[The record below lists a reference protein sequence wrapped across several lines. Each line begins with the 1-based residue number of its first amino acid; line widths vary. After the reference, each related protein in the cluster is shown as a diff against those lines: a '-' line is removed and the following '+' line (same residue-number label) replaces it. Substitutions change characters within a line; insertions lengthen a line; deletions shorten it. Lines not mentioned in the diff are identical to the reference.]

1 VEGFVFSKQTRI
13 IAAVVICFFTWT
25 SGGICSLAHAAKLE
39 ANTPKAAAVLQKQKL
54 ASVEERFSKIT
65 EELETTLSDSKL
77 DHNSKK
83 TRLKAGRD
91 EIDRLDVEMRAQ
103 FAATEQKLKAA
114 KLPAKILE
122 RHAKFVKHYDDN
134 LNELKGNVARVEK
147 TQDSTETETELQKV
161 HQHLKRVKAPSSH
174 QKLDP
179 NNMPNR
185 KRAIVWRDPRTKTEE
200 FTKDIKRDKQAWKN
214 QQRIMV
220 AANGSLAGL
229 LTSSSFNAITLPVA
243 DDLAETIDVK
253 FTPEIQAKALELGN
267 NPVKIYE
274 WVRNNF
280 KFEPYY
286 GTLKGSQQTLLEMSG
301 NDFDQASLLI
311 ALLRSANIPAKYVY
325 GTIELPAERAMAWL
339 GVKDAKVAGD
349 IIASGSI
356 PATGIKDSNGKI
368 VTIRLEHVWVEAFV
382 NMYPSFG
389 AKPGAGNA
397 WTPIDPSFKEQELST
412 SIDISKIVK
421 FNETEYLNK
430 QNTISPS
437 LSYLKTLDDYHSAN
451 YQGPKSEM
459 YYLKRI
465 KPHEFGIFMG
475 TLPYRTVVVGSK
487 FSSIDATLR
496 HKMTITLNDPQTNIT
511 TEVTKNICD
520 LAGKKITVSY
530 APATPEDID
539 TVAFYGGLLNT
550 PANLLHVKAVV
561 RVDDTVVLEG
571 PEIDMGQ
578 PLKLRAT
585 FTGQGRPDEFM
596 ETDMS
601 AGIYYNIGL
610 SALNVADKQA
620 SASLESSN
628 NLVTTFF
635 DSINSGDNQAGK
647 VLHNIAQQ
655 YFTHTNND
663 SKVLEGV
670 MQIHNTRSANAG
682 FVSVTA
688 KYTYTLGSPSS
699 PPVISG
705 LLMDLRRFIQSPF
718 SITGDIDQEREFTKI
733 QGLSTSFYEHAI
745 WESFSGIDSV
755 STVKMLQLANEAGTP
770 IYTINNANINATL
783 LLLDQAPAVITDIR
797 NVVAAGRVVT
807 IPASAVTRN
816 EWHGTGY
823 MARNPDTGEGA
834 YIISNGYAGGGT
846 SKSPAPSAL
855 GLLARQYA
863 AIAEGRPAAQV
874 SYKNIGYWVESSFDE
889 YFSIAIMF
897 RLLAKGYIPKFLPV
911 SSKKEFLDYIND
923 SSNVIFYY
931 SGHSTSR
938 YYSSHLPPN
947 APIGDMLI
955 TSYDSN
961 NKPEYVFP
969 SEVHSNARIVFFN
982 SCKSA
987 RDGSFLGSFG
997 PATEV
1002 FLGWNDSTGYV
1013 DAGYFAYRWWSNL
1026 IEGKTAVEAAT
1037 SIDNGMYTNNPAGL
1051 MLRIF
1056 GDASL

>member
-1 VEGFVFSKQTRI
+1 MFHRHSMI
-13 IAAVVICFFTWT
+13 IAAIALFFFTWT
-25 SGGICSLAHAAKLE
+25 SGGISGLAHAAKLE
-39 ANTPKAAAVLQKQKL
+39 VNKPAAKVTQQSPQKHPRI
-54 ASVEERFSKIT
+54 EERFAKVT
-65 EELETTLSDSKL
+65 EELESALADTKADVGRKR
-77 DHNSKK
+77 K
-83 TRLKAGRD
+83 RLKAGDD
-91 EIDRLDVEMRAQ
+91 EINKLDVEMRAQ
-103 FAATEQKLKAA
+103 FAATEQKLRDS

-134 LNELKGNVARVEK
+134 LNELRGNIARVEK
-147 TQDSTETETELQKV
+147 AKDHAGVQMQITRV
-161 HQHLKRVKAPSSH
+161 HDQLKRIKAPTVH
-174 QKLDP
+174 EKLDP

-185 KRAIVWRDPRTKTEE
+185 KRAIVWRDPRTKKEE
-200 FTKDIKRDKQAWKN
+200 FDKDFKKDKQAWSN
-214 QQRIMV
+214 QPRIMV

-229 LTSSSFNAITLPVA
+229 LTSSNFNAIILPA
-243 DDLAETIDVK
+243 AEDLAETTDVK

-286 GTLKGSQQTLLEMSG
+286 GSLKGAQQTLLEMSG

-311 ALLRSANIPAKYVY
+311 ALLRSANIPAHYVY

-339 GVKDAKVAGD
+339 GVRDPKVAGD

-368 VTIRLEHVWVEAFV
+368 ITIRLEHVWVEAFV

-389 AKPGAGNA
+389 GKPGQGNA
-397 WTPIDPSFKEQELST
+397 WTPIDPSFKEQELNN
-412 SIDISKIVK
+412 SIDVSKTVK
-421 FNETEYLNK
+421 FDETGYLSK
-430 QNTISPS
+430 QSTISPT
-437 LSYLKTLDDYHSAN
+437 LSYLQALDDYHSAN
-451 YQGPKSEM
+451 YQSSKSEM

-465 KPHEFGIFMG
+465 KPLEFGHFMG
-475 TLPYRTVVVGSK
+475 TLPYQTVVVASK
-487 FSSIDATLR
+487 FSAIAQSMR
-496 HKMTITLNDPQTNIT
+496 HTMTIGLTDPQTNT
-511 TEVTKNICD
+511 RTEVTKNISD
-520 LAGKKITVSY
+520 LVGKKITVSY
-530 APATPEDID
+530 VPATSQDSDVIEG
-539 TVAFYGGLLNT
+539 YGGLLNT
-550 PANLLHVKAVV
+550 PAYLIHVKTVV
-561 RVDDTVVLEG
+561 KIDETVVLEG
-571 PEIDMGQ
+571 PEIGMGK
-578 PLKLRAT
+578 PLKLSAT
-585 FTGQGRPDEFM
+585 FGGQGRPDETID
-596 ETDMS
+596 TDMS

-620 SASLESSN
+620 STALDNSSN
-628 NLVTTFF
+628 LLTTFF
-635 DSINSGDNQAGK
+635 ESINTDDGQTGK
-647 VLHNIAQQ
+647 VLHNIAMQ

-663 SKVLEGV
+663 SRVLEGV

-688 KYTYTLGSPSS
+688 KYSYTMGVPTS
-699 PPVISG
+699 PPQIAG

-718 SITGDIDQEREFTKI
+718 SITGDANQEIEFTKI

-745 WESFSGIDSV
+745 WESFSGIASV
-755 STVKMLQLANEAGTP
+755 STVKLLQMAKETGTP
-770 IYTINNANINATL
+770 IYSINSANINDTL
-783 LLLDQAPAVITDIR
+783 PLLNQSPQIKTDIQ
-797 NVVAAGRVVT
+797 NAITAGRVVT
-807 IPASAVTRN
+807 IPASAVTLN

-823 MARNPDTGEGA
+823 MARNPNTGEGA
-834 YIISNGYAGGGT
+834 YIISNGYAGGGS
-846 SKSPAPSAL
+846 SKSPAPNAL

-874 SYKNIGYWVESSFDE
+874 SIKNSGYWIEASFDE

-897 RLLAKGYIPKFLPV
+897 RLLGKGYIPKFLPV
-911 SSKKEFLDYIND
+911 SSKKEFLDYVND
-923 SSNVIFYY
+923 NSNVIFYY

-938 YYSSHLPPN
+938 YCCSHLPPDL
-947 APIGDMLI
+947 PIGDMLI
-955 TSYDSN
+955 PSYDSN

-969 SEVHSNARIVFFN
+969 SEIHSNARIVFFN

-987 RDGSFLGSFG
+987 RDGSFLGSLG
-997 PATEV
+997 PANEV

-1037 SIDNGMYTNNPAGL
+1037 GIDNGKYTSNPAGL

-1056 GDASL
+1056 GDAYL